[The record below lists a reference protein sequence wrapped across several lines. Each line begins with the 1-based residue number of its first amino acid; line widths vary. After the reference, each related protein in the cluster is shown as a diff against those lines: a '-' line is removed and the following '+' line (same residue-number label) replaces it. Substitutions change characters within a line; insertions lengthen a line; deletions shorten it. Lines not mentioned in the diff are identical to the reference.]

1 MTNQIRISLLGMR
14 NRCVFEQRDQFHHP
28 LHYITFDPGDI
39 WFFNA
44 QWITHQIIFG
54 SKLQCYEADIT
65 RDSLLDKKMC
75 LKDRIN
81 DL

>member
-1 MTNQIRISLLGMR
+1 MLAYGMTKDGISS
-14 NRCVFEQRDQFHHP
+14 HHP

-54 SKLQCYEADIT
+54 AKLQCYEADIT
-65 RDSLLDKKMC
+65 RDSLQNPSMC
-75 LKDRIN
+75 LKDRIRCIGTAPTSIV
-81 DL
+81 